1 MINDDNV
8 FAFLG
13 IAIGVSIAAL
23 FYARYLYGSVK
34 KEKIHMHL
42 LENLSSFIHEGA
54 MAFLSREYKII
65 ILFIIVVAVLLAS
78 LGLIPS
84 LQHADGVGDGSGT
97 GSGRQSRHAAFQG
110 CDALLKNVLGGVGQ
124 AAIDVAGVCQA
135 KTGLGVVAV
144 MEYIRSGLINRY
156 GSGVGSGIR
165 LLLANMQLQSL
176 KCVFLAHNS
185 NSFQVQMIKCRLRLG
200 HIHRLI
206 RPNRKFCL
214 NKVGNNRFIAVS

>member
-78 LGLIPS
+78 FGFIS
-84 LQHADGVGDGSGT
+84 
-97 GSGRQSRHAAFQG
+97 
-110 CDALLKNVLGGVGQ
+110 
-124 AAIDVAGVCQA
+124 
-135 KTGLGVVAV
+135 
-144 MEYIRSGLINRY
+144 
-156 GSGVGSGIR
+156 
-165 LLLANMQLQSL
+165 
-176 KCVFLAHNS
+176 
-185 NSFQVQMIKCRLRLG
+185 SF
-200 HIHRLI
+200 
-206 RPNRKFCL
+206 
-214 NKVGNNRFIAVS
+214 